1 MSAILLSLFAK
12 FWPAFIGVAGL
23 AGGALLGWIK
33 TKGAAEKVAA
43 AGQQVAEA
51 KEQAAQQQAD
61 QATAN
66 AAAARASADAVVA
79 RQKIDDA
86 TASQSPKEVQDEL
99 NNWRG

>member
-12 FWPAFIGVAGL
+12 FWPAVIGVLGL
-23 AGGALLGWIK
+23 AGGALFGWIK
-33 TKGAAEKVAA
+33 TKGAAAKVAT
-43 AGQQVAEA
+43 AGQQVAEV

-61 QATAN
+61 QAVAN
-66 AAAARASADAVVA
+66 AAATQASADAVVA